1 MHSLRTYDNMHFRVA
16 PYQCLLYL
24 FTLSFHLSFVLTDQ
38 DTPEMFTWA
47 CVIEHVQFVNF
58 YLPCALL
65 EFQPR
70 LFSCN
75 LYEKVRERMGWGKI
89 NFVLQR
95 LTFSCLPQ
103 TSLFKIPWLFPD
115 KNKIS
120 PTKEMHNAR
129 CSSGFFFQYMYMKFI
144 KSDNFQ
150 QIFLPY

>member
-75 LYEKVRERMGWGKI
+75 LYKKARERMGWGKI

-95 LTFSCLPQ
+95 LTFHACHRHPFS
-103 TSLFKIPWLFPD
+103 KFPD
-115 KNKIS
+115 SSLIKTKFLRPNKRN
-120 PTKEMHNAR
+120 NAR
-129 CSSGFFFQYMYMKFI
+129 CSSGFFFQYMYM
-144 KSDNFQ
+144 
-150 QIFLPY
+150 